1 MASSIRARAREDG
14 LGEEEGGGS
23 GPNVLGG
30 EVSGEDV
37 GVVFT
42 GEVKGLGEEGGLG
55 KSAVFLSK
63 KVRWVNRPSK
73 GWVAE

>member
-37 GVVFT
+37 GEVCS
-42 GEVKGLGEEGGLG
+42 GESGELG
-55 KSAVFLSK
+55 KKTVFLSK
-63 KVRWVNRPSK
+63 KVGWVNRPPY
-73 GWVAE
+73 G

>member
-1 MASSIRARAREDG
+1 MASSIRARSRKEG

-37 GVVFT
+37 GVVFS
-42 GEVKGLGEEGGLG
+42 GEVEGLGEEGGLG
-55 KSAVFLSK
+55 KRVRFLWK
-63 KVRWVNRPSK
+63 KVGLLNRPSK
-73 GWVAE
+73 G